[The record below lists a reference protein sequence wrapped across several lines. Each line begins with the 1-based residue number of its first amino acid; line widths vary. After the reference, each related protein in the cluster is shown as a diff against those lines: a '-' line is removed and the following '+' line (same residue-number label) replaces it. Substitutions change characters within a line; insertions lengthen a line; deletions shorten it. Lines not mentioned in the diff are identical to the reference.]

1 MKTTFSYFP
10 GMFENK
16 LEAKCYF
23 KKCKGRTMMK
33 GRKDD
38 VRESGM
44 REERRCKGGGGGSE
58 NFFL

>member
-23 KKCKGRTMMK
+23 KKTE
-33 GRKDD
+33 
-38 VRESGM
+38 VRLEAIKSA
-44 REERRCKGGGGGSE
+44 
-58 NFFL
+58 FLPH